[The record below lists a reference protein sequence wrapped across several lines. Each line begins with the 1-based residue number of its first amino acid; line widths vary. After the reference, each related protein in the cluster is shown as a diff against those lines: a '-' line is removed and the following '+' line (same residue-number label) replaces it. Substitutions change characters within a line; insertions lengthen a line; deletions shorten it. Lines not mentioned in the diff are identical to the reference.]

1 MEKLLGTCP
10 VCQDT
15 LTVTKLSCHSC
26 HTHIEGKFGISKL
39 GQLPEEQQR
48 FIEVFVTSRGN
59 IKEVEKEL
67 GISYPTVRKKLN
79 EVIMALG
86 YVARDETQRREE
98 ILDAVETGEM
108 TAKEAASL
116 LKREA

>member
-1 MEKLLGTCP
+1 MEKILGTCP
-10 VCQDT
+10 VCYHRLIVTRLGCDSCQ
-15 LTVTKLSCHSC
+15 TV
-26 HTHIEGKFGISKL
+26 IEGKFGISKL

-48 FIEVFVTSRGN
+48 FVEVFVKSRGN

-79 EVIMALG
+79 DAITALG

-98 ILDAVETGEM
+98 ILDAVETGEL
-108 TAKEAASL
+108 TAKEAADL
-116 LKREA
+116 LKRS